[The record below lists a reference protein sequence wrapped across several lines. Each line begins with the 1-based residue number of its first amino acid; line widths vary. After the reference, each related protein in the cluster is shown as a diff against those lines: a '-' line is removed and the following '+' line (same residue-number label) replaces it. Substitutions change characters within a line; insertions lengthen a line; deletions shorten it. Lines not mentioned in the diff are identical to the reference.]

1 MFYLHLQ
8 SHERYFQAGI
18 LGPASFIQ
26 WSNRVYLQLIQLGFL
41 SGGSSCV
48 IRLLEKQLLNMR
60 VLHPA
65 HRWSNVVCSA
75 GIIIMSCIFYMMTV
89 YSITVVII
97 SWGFFVFSPAR
108 AAVVV
113 LLPFLISCPARMDDF
128 VVIFIT
134 LPPIAIHET
143 TQEQVVPHLPG
154 IRVRNKALQLASS
167 TRTSYLRLVL
177 LKHLGLRGPQKPIHD
192 AFGHRADHGR
202 LRGRAKRYF
211 RTKKKF
217 GMTFPKN
224 RTKKNA

>member
-1 MFYLHLQ
+1 
-8 SHERYFQAGI
+8 
-18 LGPASFIQ
+18 
-26 WSNRVYLQLIQLGFL
+26 
-41 SGGSSCV
+41 
-48 IRLLEKQLLNMR
+48 MR

-65 HRWSNVVCSA
+65 HRWSIVVCS
-75 GIIIMSCIFYMMTV
+75 GIFIFMIMPFVLIFLIIMYDIFYMMTV
-89 YSITVVII
+89 YSITVVIM
-97 SWGFFVFSPAR
+97 SWRFFVFSPAR

-113 LLPFLISCPARMDDF
+113 LLPFLISCPAPMDDF

-177 LKHLGLRGPQKPIHD
+177 LKHLGLRGAQKPIHD

>member
-1 MFYLHLQ
+1 
-8 SHERYFQAGI
+8 
-18 LGPASFIQ
+18 
-26 WSNRVYLQLIQLGFL
+26 
-41 SGGSSCV
+41 
-48 IRLLEKQLLNMR
+48 
-60 VLHPA
+60 
-65 HRWSNVVCSA
+65 
-75 GIIIMSCIFYMMTV
+75 
-89 YSITVVII
+89 
-97 SWGFFVFSPAR
+97 
-108 AAVVV
+108 
-113 LLPFLISCPARMDDF
+113 MDDF
-128 VVIFIT
+128 IVIFIT

>member
-1 MFYLHLQ
+1 MIILFFKSMKHFSFLHFY
-8 SHERYFQAGI
+8 
-18 LGPASFIQ
+18 FI
-26 WSNRVYLQLIQLGFL
+26 I
-41 SGGSSCV
+41 
-48 IRLLEKQLLNMR
+48 
-60 VLHPA
+60 
-65 HRWSNVVCSA
+65 
-75 GIIIMSCIFYMMTV
+75 
-89 YSITVVII
+89 
-97 SWGFFVFSPAR
+97 
-108 AAVVV
+108 
-113 LLPFLISCPARMDDF
+113 
-128 VVIFIT
+128 IFIT

-143 TQEQVVPHLPG
+143 TQEQVVPHLYG
-154 IRVRNKALQLASS
+154 IRVHKALQLASS

>member
-1 MFYLHLQ
+1 
-8 SHERYFQAGI
+8 
-18 LGPASFIQ
+18 
-26 WSNRVYLQLIQLGFL
+26 
-41 SGGSSCV
+41 
-48 IRLLEKQLLNMR
+48 
-60 VLHPA
+60 
-65 HRWSNVVCSA
+65 
-75 GIIIMSCIFYMMTV
+75 
-89 YSITVVII
+89 
-97 SWGFFVFSPAR
+97 
-108 AAVVV
+108 
-113 LLPFLISCPARMDDF
+113 MDDF
-128 VVIFIT
+128 IVIFIT

-167 TRTSYLRLVL
+167 TQTSYLRLVL
-177 LKHLGLRGPQKPIHD
+177 LKHLGLRGAQKPIHD

>member
-1 MFYLHLQ
+1 
-8 SHERYFQAGI
+8 
-18 LGPASFIQ
+18 
-26 WSNRVYLQLIQLGFL
+26 
-41 SGGSSCV
+41 
-48 IRLLEKQLLNMR
+48 MR

-65 HRWSNVVCSA
+65 HRWSSVVCSA

-89 YSITVVII
+89 YSITVVIM
-97 SWGFFVFSPAR
+97 SWRFFVFSPAR

-113 LLPFLISCPARMDDF
+113 LLPFLISCPAPMDDF

>member
-1 MFYLHLQ
+1 
-8 SHERYFQAGI
+8 
-18 LGPASFIQ
+18 
-26 WSNRVYLQLIQLGFL
+26 
-41 SGGSSCV
+41 
-48 IRLLEKQLLNMR
+48 MR

-65 HRWSNVVCSA
+65 SIVVCS
-75 GIIIMSCIFYMMTV
+75 GIFIFMIMPFVLIFLIIMYDIFYMMTV
-89 YSITVVII
+89 NSITVVIM
-97 SWGFFVFSPAR
+97 SWRFFVFSPAL
-108 AAVVV
+108 AAVVLV
-113 LLPFLISCPARMDDF
+113 LLPFLISCPPPMDDF
-128 VVIFIT
+128 IVIFIT

>member
-1 MFYLHLQ
+1 MVQRRLLRRHHHLHDHARRLLRHLPHHHVLHLLHDDCVQ
-8 SHERYFQAGI
+8 HHRRDHLLGI
-18 LGPASFIQ
+18 L
-26 WSNRVYLQLIQLGFL
+26 
-41 SGGSSCV
+41 
-48 IRLLEKQLLNMR
+48 RLLA
-60 VLHPA
+60 P
-65 HRWSNVVCSA
+65 
-75 GIIIMSCIFYMMTV
+75 
-89 YSITVVII
+89 
-97 SWGFFVFSPAR
+97 R

-113 LLPFLISCPARMDDF
+113 LLPFLISCPAPMDDF

-154 IRVRNKALQLASS
+154 IRVRNKAIQLASS

-177 LKHLGLRGPQKPIHD
+177 LKHLGLRGAQKPIHD

>member
-1 MFYLHLQ
+1 
-8 SHERYFQAGI
+8 
-18 LGPASFIQ
+18 
-26 WSNRVYLQLIQLGFL
+26 
-41 SGGSSCV
+41 
-48 IRLLEKQLLNMR
+48 MR

-65 HRWSNVVCSA
+65 HRWSSVVCSA

-113 LLPFLISCPARMDDF
+113 LLPFLISCPAPMDDF

-154 IRVRNKALQLASS
+154 IRVRNKAIQLASS

-192 AFGHRADHGR
+192 AFGHHADHGR